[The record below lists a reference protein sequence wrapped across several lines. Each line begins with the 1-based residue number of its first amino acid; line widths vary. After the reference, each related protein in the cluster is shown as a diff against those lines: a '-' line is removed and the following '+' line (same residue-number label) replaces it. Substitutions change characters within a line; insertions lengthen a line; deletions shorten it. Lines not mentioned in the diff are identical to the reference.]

1 MDSKRIIE
9 QVFYRPRMNL
19 FSVKALYLEGRWYK
33 GGQRPR
39 VTWFAGA
46 CGHLWSSQARD
57 VVVHIQNIWQDPFYL
72 DTWKVP

>member
-39 VTWFAGA
+39 VTWY
-46 CGHLWSSQARD
+46 CWCMWSP
-57 VVVHIQNIWQDPFYL
+57 VVVPG
-72 DTWKVP
+72 T